1 MFYDYLFL
9 ERCITKLLGKHIT
22 DLLQAN
28 KSTTLFVV
36 VVVVVVVVVGYQ
48 KALPYDPTTTMLALT
63 SWLGGVSLCL
73 PTPKL
78 LVLDV
83 YSKLGGNKLGQVKR
97 PLLDRHN
104 KFTAFQTLRDVQ
116 DQIATFFAH
125 PKRPPRYIAIFV
137 GQVRLTPKN
146 FMFAKTLYRQTCD
159 VVQRVLQGAE
169 SISVMYDEDD
179 KDALASLINF
189 DISFVSGVLNVACPV
204 EVYTILLPQLE
215 VACFDYS
222 PVKTIKSPI
231 RAFELGSIACFPFLE
246 ELCITGCLQFAA
258 TIFYDLYQSRVKR
271 LTITFELLTLP
282 HGVDLM
288 VNLTSFDVTLVP
300 PYKTQACQT
309 IPSELGLLTNLKS
322 LAIRGDGFGGHVPRQ
337 IGQLPRLTA
346 LTIRDTRV
354 TTLPTELGD
363 LACLEHLDLECNTRL
378 RGDIPSS
385 LNHLTKL
392 RTIRAQHT
400 NNLCKSEITLPG
412 TWTDD
417 TWTSSR
423 C

>member
-1 MFYDYLFL
+1 
-9 ERCITKLLGKHIT
+9 
-22 DLLQAN
+22 
-28 KSTTLFVV
+28 
-36 VVVVVVVVVGYQ
+36 
-48 KALPYDPTTTMLALT
+48 MLALT
-63 SWLGGVSLCL
+63 SWLGGVSLRFS
-73 PTPKL
+73 TPKL

-104 KFTAFQTLRDVQ
+104 KFTAFQTLRDMQ
-116 DQIATFFAH
+116 DQIARFFAH
-125 PKRPPRYIAIFV
+125 SRLPPRYIAIFV

-146 FMFAKTLYRQTCD
+146 FMFAKTLYHQTCD

-169 SISVMYDEDD
+169 SISVMYDDG
-179 KDALASLINF
+179 DALASLANF

-222 PVKTIKSPI
+222 LVKTIKSPI

-246 ELCITGCLQFAA
+246 ELCITGGLKFD
-258 TIFYDLYQSRVKR
+258 TNIFHDLYQSRIKR
-271 LTITFELLTLP
+271 LTITFEMLTLP

-300 PYKTQACQT
+300 PNTTRLCQK
-309 IPSELGLLTNLKS
+309 IPSELGLLTNLEN
-322 LAIRGDGFGGHVPRQ
+322 LVICGNGFGGRVPHQ
-337 IGQLPRLTA
+337 IGQLSRLRA
-346 LTIRDTRV
+346 LTIRGTQV
-354 TTLPTELGD
+354 TALPTGLGD

-392 RTIRAQHT
+392 RTIRAKHT
-400 NNLCKSEITLPG
+400 NNLSKSAITLPG

-417 TWTSSR
+417 TWTLNS